1 MWHKNYRGFFIK
13 KFFVIPSITSQ
24 VQSHKEKQSKQMFDA
39 HFEKH
44 NAHLRRHFIFSKRC
58 IPYTPIMLCKATYT
72 YTKIKKP
79 ARIFTEIEIFQK
91 PQKLPK
97 TSHFLSRLHF

>member
-1 MWHKNYRGFFIK
+1 M
-13 KFFVIPSITSQ
+13 
-24 VQSHKEKQSKQMFDA
+24 EKQSKQMFDG

-44 NAHLRRHFIFSKRC
+44 NSHLRRHYVFSKSC

-72 YTKIKKP
+72 YTKKKKLKEEP
-79 ARIFTEIEIFQK
+79 VRIFTEIEIFQK
-91 PQKLPK
+91 PKKLPK